1 VGAPDGSA
9 TKTQEST
16 EKKLGSLLDSFF
28 FSYATSIMPA
38 WLNEF
43 SFFASAKSIMPAW
56 LNVLLLDLARQK
68 EGQLQPCL
76 SRGQQVQDCTSAAV
90 SATIW

>member
-9 TKTQEST
+9 TKTQESS

-28 FSYATSIMPA
+28 PYATSIMPA

-43 SFFASAKSIMPAW
+43 SFLPLQKAS
-56 LNVLLLDLARQK
+56 
-68 EGQLQPCL
+68 CL
-76 SRGQQVQDCTSAAV
+76 HGLMCCF
-90 SATIW
+90 